1 MPVNPYE
8 DEILGRACYADLQS
22 IPGRVDLVDVFRQS
36 DAVLPIAESAIAI
49 GARGLWLQFGI
60 YHPQALALAQQA
72 GLACVAD
79 RCTKI
84 EHPDRSV
91 FRVGSAKSFQQ
102 APWQPDKTLRLPH
115 AYHHDAADRRFR

>member
-1 MPVNPYE
+1 MALSQWQSDDAIKRCLEGGRVAVVGLSSNPARPSFGVAKYLLQVGYEVVPVNPNE
-8 DEILGRACYADLQS
+8 DKILGRACYADLQS

-49 GARGLWLQFGI
+49 GA
-60 YHPQALALAQQA
+60 QQA

-84 EHPDRSV
+84 EHRSLSLQGWV
-91 FRVGSAKSFQQ
+91 R
-102 APWQPDKTLRLPH
+102 
-115 AYHHDAADRRFR
+115 